1 MPLLPDRASL
11 CAIANAFRFVGM
23 FMAIMGLIVLGGY
36 AIWYGTALRT
46 TAEIVGTV
54 RDRAGNE
61 EVVVRYTDKSG
72 KEHDVEVSFRG
83 RNASPGS
90 NQRLGILYHQENP
103 ERVVVDGFFEKW
115 FLGGFLVVWGSLLWW
130 VLSIAAKW
138 LSRTNN
144 EANNSDHSTVGNVLL

>member
-1 MPLLPDRASL
+1 VSLPSIPDRTSL
-11 CAIANAFRFVGM
+11 YTIANAFRFVGM
-23 FMAIMGLIVLGGY
+23 FMAIIGLIVLGGY
-36 AIWYGTALRT
+36 AVWYGTALRT
-46 TAEIVGTV
+46 TAEVVGTV

-61 EVVVRYTDKSG
+61 EVVVRYTDKAG
-72 KEHDVEVSFRG
+72 KEHDVEVSFSG

-103 ERVVVDGFFEKW
+103 ARVAVDGLFEKW
-115 FLGGFLVVWGSLLWW
+115 FLGGFLVVWGSLVWW

-144 EANNSDHSTVGNVLL
+144 EANPKDSW